1 MSIGLNE
8 TRRRE
13 RRLTVSNILD
23 DVRSQFD
30 GYLRQQV
37 ERQVELSTHNVGI
50 ISVNSVVSAGEF
62 LGWETFSI
70 GGVFERKLFV
80 CIAILTY
87 FFFTSS
93 IFTRPQNPA
102 QPAKLLWA
110 MIRA

>member
-50 ISVNSVVSAGEF
+50 ISVNSVVSNGEF
-62 LGWETFSI
+62 LGWETSCI

-80 CIAILTY
+80 L
-87 FFFTSS
+87 
-93 IFTRPQNPA
+93 
-102 QPAKLLWA
+102 
-110 MIRA
+110 